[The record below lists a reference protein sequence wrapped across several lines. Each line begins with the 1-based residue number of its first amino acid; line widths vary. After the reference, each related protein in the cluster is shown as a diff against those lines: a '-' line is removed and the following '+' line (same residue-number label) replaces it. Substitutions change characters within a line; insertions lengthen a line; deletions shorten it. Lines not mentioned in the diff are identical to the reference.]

1 MAYATKYRFTF
12 DSIHGTA
19 YRILVQKDG
28 YSGSIIERALGRPPV
43 IKRKKSGRV
52 LGTSLEFF
60 AECRE
65 DVEFAAFFTPDPTMW
80 RVQVYRGNSLVW
92 TGFLS
97 PELYSEPDVAPPYD
111 VHVIATDGLGELK
124 LHNFEAIGDTTLQS
138 LFGTLLLHTG
148 VSVNTNFV
156 SALSATDANGGSVT
170 AQALWT
176 STFIN
181 VDYLAGKTCYE
192 VLQYMLDTL
201 CACITMHDAEWVIWR
216 ENDITSADVAVAS
229 VTAMGAGGLWPVGNM
244 TRKVEPAKKVIS
256 VAAPYHP
263 WTTLEN
269 PGMTEDAD
277 WTKTR
282 YAYIASEGAYRVT
295 PAEYGQTID
304 IDWLAQS
311 ITSYANKE
319 YNLEITFDPHF
330 TLLDGSVGALHVQVS
345 FTPAS
350 LAALYLSRK
359 DDGTLEWKEW
369 GGSVNVPIL
378 QPGVSGTPSTMT
390 QYIPPITNAGYTGI
404 IGTLQIRLSFYDNV
418 ARAGYGG
425 AIYSC
430 YLYPVGLPYGFKDI
444 LNINNGARGEG
455 GDVEVAHGRI
465 TSDIYT
471 AYNGYLRGVFKVS
484 GGFYLVTFA
493 DRTFAGANQEF
504 LSLTAKNYARL
515 VADARFRLTG
525 ILDIPSTL
533 SVLPLLLNLRSV
545 YYLVETFSWD
555 LLNDELE
562 VSALSL
568 PAASLSIASETI
580 VNTTKEAAASGGTGG
595 SSSGAAPS
603 GGSTV
608 EWGTASNNYR
618 PLSVNGDESTVALSG
633 HKHVIADVTDLAAL
647 IPNAASA
654 QNQLA
659 DKNFVNS
666 SIATSTAEFRG
677 TSPGGLTEQE
687 FLEWADAL
695 THNLNDYCYWLTSDA
710 AGNTLYKR
718 YKYDGTQWLFEYTL
732 NNSSFTSDQWAA
744 INSGIT
750 ASLTNKLAH
759 PDTVLNEQSAGSTAL
774 VTAGAIWAKIVDLL
788 SAIAAKAAAAWG
800 AITNNKAPLTV
811 NDTTRTV
818 LLDGWH
824 PGSAGGKGLP
834 VFTAPRTE
842 TETYQYAHGTGSLSP
857 VSASVNAGQPRVINH
872 LAMLPGDETNP
883 FVIEGLVNDLAYLLN
898 RGGSCKIYV
907 DNTERTDA
915 AYGYDKA
922 AMFDLSSQ
930 RCWFTGTYNG
940 NSRELPSTSSVVK
953 MVIDLTG
960 IEDIRLLQSVVSG
973 VNRYTTKL
981 AYGSTL
987 YLNFNGWGYGPRY
1000 CNVTVRYGYY
1010 TISNG
1015 VITAVED
1022 TSCRE
1027 RFQFTGQN
1035 VGGAIQ
1041 LIDYLVMTISGGD
1054 PGYGILSIELELS
1067 GYNNTRP
1074 MFTEI
1079 GLYNSF
1085 SEGAPEVLMPRA
1097 KDVPVL
1103 RDITPF
1109 KSDTYD
1115 LGAAATRWRY
1125 LHVKRVYLS
1134 ATSYLEADSNG
1145 KVHLYGAPGLVVEN
1159 GDIASAGAPQS

>member
-1 MAYATKYRFTF
+1 MAYATKYRFKF

-28 YSGSIIERALGRPPV
+28 YSGSIIERALGRSPV

-60 AECRE
+60 AECQV
-65 DVEFAAFFTPDPTMW
+65 DGEFAEFYTSNPTEF

-92 TGFLS
+92 TGFLT
-97 PELYSEPDVAPPYD
+97 PELYSEPDVAPRYD

-148 VSVNTNFV
+148 VSVNTSFI
-156 SALSATDANGGSVT
+156 SALSATAANGGSVT

-176 STFIN
+176 NTFIN

-192 VLQYMLDTL
+192 VLQYLLDTL

-244 TRKVEPAKKVIS
+244 TRKVEPAKKVVS

-269 PGMTEDAD
+269 PGMTEDAG

-319 YNLEITFDPHF
+319 YNLELTFDPHF

-369 GGSVNVPIL
+369 GSSVNEPIL

-484 GGFYLVTFA
+484 GGFYLVTFK
-493 DRTFAGANQEF
+493 DRAFDANNQEF

-515 VADARFRLTG
+515 VAEARFRLTG

-533 SVLPLLLNLRSV
+533 SVLPMLLNLRSV

-580 VNTTKEAAASGGTGG
+580 INTSKESAEARGASGSGG
-595 SSSGAAPS
+595 SSGGGGGGGGTAVEWGNVWGTGFQHLNVNGDTTHIVALSNHTHTLADLVDSPNARTVTDTEIIAWNAKQNALTFDDTPTANSNNPVKSKGILDALNQKQDTLQYDTTPTSGSSKMLTSGSIYNALQGLKTSPALAAPS
-603 GGSTV
+603 LQIHRQLRISPADV
-608 EWGTASNNYR
+608 ADPHFYLRHPLIALDNEIRVVLMRWHPRRSRAAANNYTTYR
-618 PLSVNGDESTVALSG
+618 TGWGEAQSGVRNAVTPTWYNSLGTGSEILAIPLYSVRQWILNHYICGFGETEQQMREM
-633 HKHVIADVTDLAAL
+633 TLA
-647 IPNAASA
+647 
-654 QNQLA
+654 
-659 DKNFVNS
+659 
-666 SIATSTAEFRG
+666 TFRG
-677 TSPGGLTEQE
+677 QT
-687 FLEWADAL
+687 
-695 THNLNDYCYWLTSDA
+695 
-710 AGNTLYKR
+710 
-718 YKYDGTQWLFEYTL
+718 
-732 NNSSFTSDQWAA
+732 NSSFRFGAKFAPQKTGWTVADWTAHTKSSWLFGFAVRVPNPAFTAA
-744 INSGIT
+744 VDPEHTTGLVDSTRQIED
-750 ASLTNKLAH
+750 
-759 PDTVLNEQSAGSTAL
+759 PD
-774 VTAGAIWAKIVDLL
+774 
-788 SAIAAKAAAAWG
+788 
-800 AITNNKAPLTV
+800 
-811 NDTTRTV
+811 
-818 LLDGWH
+818 H
-824 PGSAGGKGLP
+824 PGHYIQRYIYS
-834 VFTAPRTE
+834 E
-842 TETYQYAHGTGSLSP
+842 TVPFRAFCLM
-857 VSASVNAGQPRVINH
+857 GQDGPLI
-872 LAMLPGDETNP
+872 PGPAT
-883 FVIEGLVNDLAYLLN
+883 L
-898 RGGSCKIYV
+898 K
-907 DNTERTDA
+907 
-915 AYGYDKA
+915 
-922 AMFDLSSQ
+922 
-930 RCWFTGTYNG
+930 W
-940 NSRELPSTSSVVK
+940 
-953 MVIDLTG
+953 
-960 IEDIRLLQSVVSG
+960 DIGFRLE
-973 VNRYTTKL
+973 
-981 AYGSTL
+981 
-987 YLNFNGWGYGPRY
+987 YGPR
-1000 CNVTVRYGYY
+1000 
-1010 TISNG
+1010 
-1015 VITAVED
+1015 
-1022 TSCRE
+1022 
-1027 RFQFTGQN
+1027 
-1035 VGGAIQ
+1035 
-1041 LIDYLVMTISGGD
+1041 
-1054 PGYGILSIELELS
+1054 
-1067 GYNNTRP
+1067 
-1074 MFTEI
+1074 
-1079 GLYNSF
+1079 
-1085 SEGAPEVLMPRA
+1085 
-1097 KDVPVL
+1097 
-1103 RDITPF
+1103 
-1109 KSDTYD
+1109 
-1115 LGAAATRWRY
+1115 
-1125 LHVKRVYLS
+1125 
-1134 ATSYLEADSNG
+1134 
-1145 KVHLYGAPGLVVEN
+1145 
-1159 GDIASAGAPQS
+1159 